1 MTNVQFVETDEI
13 AQTGILLTL
22 EDTIWFNVQNVNTTE
37 KVLWEILHKVY
48 EEKSLVNKIYI
59 KIKLYNLKL
68 KNETSINKSQK

>member
-22 EDTIWFNVQNVNTTE
+22 EDTIWFNVQNVNTTA

-48 EEKSLVNKIYI
+48 EDKSLVNKIYI